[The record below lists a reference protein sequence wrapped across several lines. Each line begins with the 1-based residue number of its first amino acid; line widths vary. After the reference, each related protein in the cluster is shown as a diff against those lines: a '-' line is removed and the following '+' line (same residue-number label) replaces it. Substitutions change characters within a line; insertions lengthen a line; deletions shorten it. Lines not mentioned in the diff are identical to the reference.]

1 MGVINI
7 NLTDLQEDYMIKYM
21 RSVLEDRAI
30 ADVRDGMKPIQRY
43 CVWDEYNNGCLPDK
57 PHVKCAMTVG
67 SVIGKWSPH
76 GDASAYGALTRLAQN
91 FSINIPIIDG
101 HGNMGSINGDCP
113 GAYRYCESRLSKY
126 GLSLCDDIN
135 NNAVDFVPNYSNMF
149 QEPTVL
155 PAKVCNLLI
164 QGSLGIASGF
174 VSSIPPH
181 NINDVCNATIKLVK
195 EPDTD
200 ENYFAR
206 TLKPDFPTGGI
217 ICNTSEIQNAYKTG
231 KGNIKIRSHVEI
243 KTHKNGSSSIIIKD
257 IPYLVTIGPRIVPG
271 ASSNDDGGLINSI
284 VNKIKD
290 STIDGISDIQDHST
304 GMDIN
309 IEIKIK
315 KDYDPNVILAQL
327 YKYTKMEFSYKIQL
341 VCLNDKKYSYYSIK
355 KILEEFIEFR
365 KKTIKRVVVYN
376 INKLKRRIHIIDG
389 LIMALNVIDDVI
401 KIIKKSKDKNIARDS
416 LKKKLPKLTLFQ
428 IDAILDMKLSSLTN
442 LEINKLVD
450 EKNEKENKVKELIE
464 DLKEENICKRIIDE
478 QNEYKKKYG
487 YPLRTEYQDIDTN
500 ITTEDII
507 EKEDCVLVLTNDNYI
522 KRLSADKFKTQKRNT
537 QGNNITNSVKD
548 IFSTNTKDHLLCFT
562 NLGRVFD
569 IKVYNINEGSIKSK
583 GMRIPL
589 NLKPDEKVIK
599 FLCLSDE
606 KISDP
611 NSYLMFVT
619 KNGLGKRTSL
629 EEFKNINKAGII
641 AIDLKENDKIV
652 FVGYIDNNKDIQDII
667 IATENGLTVRYDK
680 EQFKPIGRTTQGNVV
695 MKLLDDDH
703 IASAC
708 IIDDENDKIFFITQN
723 GLGKTT
729 LVTDNV
735 KKKDP
740 NTKKEVI
747 INDGF
752 PRLKR
757 SATIKGRI
765 GITLKNDK
773 LVEIIPIHNNDD
785 IKDIIITTK
794 QKVLTISTEEFLEPL
809 KRATMGKKLIN
820 IKDENDFIVNIALR

>member
-1 MGVINI
+1 
-7 NLTDLQEDYMIKYM
+7 
-21 RSVLEDRAI
+21 
-30 ADVRDGMKPIQRY
+30 
-43 CVWDEYNNGCLPDK
+43 
-57 PHVKCAMTVG
+57 
-67 SVIGKWSPH
+67 
-76 GDASAYGALTRLAQN
+76 
-91 FSINIPIIDG
+91 
-101 HGNMGSINGDCP
+101 
-113 GAYRYCESRLSKY
+113 
-126 GLSLCDDIN
+126 
-135 NNAVDFVPNYSNMF
+135 
-149 QEPTVL
+149 
-155 PAKVCNLLI
+155 
-164 QGSLGIASGF
+164 
-174 VSSIPPH
+174 
-181 NINDVCNATIKLVK
+181 
-195 EPDTD
+195 
-200 ENYFAR
+200 
-206 TLKPDFPTGGI
+206 
-217 ICNTSEIQNAYKTG
+217 
-231 KGNIKIRSHVEI
+231 
-243 KTHKNGSSSIIIKD
+243 
-257 IPYLVTIGPRIVPG
+257 
-271 ASSNDDGGLINSI
+271 
-284 VNKIKD
+284 
-290 STIDGISDIQDHST
+290 
-304 GMDIN
+304 
-309 IEIKIK
+309 
-315 KDYDPNVILAQL
+315 
-327 YKYTKMEFSYKIQL
+327 
-341 VCLNDKKYSYYSIK
+341 
-355 KILEEFIEFR
+355 
-365 KKTIKRVVVYN
+365 
-376 INKLKRRIHIIDG
+376 
-389 LIMALNVIDDVI
+389 MALNVIDDVI

>member
-113 GAYRYCESRLSKY
+113 AAYRYVESRLSKY

-181 NINDVCNATIKLVK
+181 NINDVCNATIKLIK

-200 ENYFAR
+200 ENYFAK

-290 STIDGISDIQDHST
+290 GTIDGISDIQDHST
-304 GMDIN
+304 GMNIN

-487 YPLRTEYQDIDTN
+487 YPVRTEYQDIDTN